1 MPSMSYCMFENT
13 WEEMK
18 QIVDTME
25 EVPDFSSLNL
35 NAYEQDAFFCLV
47 WKCHEFIELAKTLM
61 HNEDIADKSPGSVSR
76 FQQLMKE
83 IEFNS

>member
-25 EVPDFSSLNL
+25 EVPDFSSLDL